1 MKTKKTL
8 QIIRTPFFK
17 SFFQIAF
24 FIIIQNMI
32 TYSVNVADNV
42 MLGSY
47 SQVALS
53 GAATVNQ
60 IQFLLQQVT
69 LGLGEGLVV
78 LASQA
83 WGKKDIKAIRTFTS
97 IALAIGIVVGLLLTG
112 VVSFLPDSLLRIFT
126 PDSVIIEAGSQYLK
140 LMRFTYLP
148 FIISNLLIASL
159 RSMERVRIGF
169 SISCLSLL
177 INISLNFI
185 FIFGHFG
192 APRLGITGAA
202 IGTLSA
208 RIFELIVVI
217 LYIIRVQK
225 DIFAFKIK
233 EIKKRLVVTYAKTS
247 FPIVVTQTLFGLSIS
262 LQTVVLGHLSSNAIA
277 ANSAATTIFQYL
289 KLIAIGSSS
298 ATVVVIGKS
307 IGAGDSVNLNKYKKY
322 LQFIYLFV
330 GLFICICLNLIKG
343 PLINLYS
350 LNNEARNLA
359 ISIITILSITAIGTS
374 YQMPVTTG
382 IIRGSGDPKF
392 ALKLDIVCIWFIM
405 YPISF
410 LAAFVWKLPVVV
422 VIALLNS
429 DQIYKC
435 IPAFIKVNFFYKI
448 RKNTSS

>member
-1 MKTKKTL
+1 METKTKF
-8 QIIRTPFFK
+8 IRNPFFK

-32 TYSVNVADNV
+32 TYSVNVADNI

-47 SQVALS
+47 SQTALS

-83 WGKKDIKAIRTFTS
+83 WGKKDIKPIRIFTT
-97 IALAIGIVVGLLLTG
+97 IALSIGITVGLLLTIAASLFPG
-112 VVSFLPDSLLRIFT
+112 NLLRIFT
-126 PDSVIIEAGSQYLK
+126 PDPVIIDAGTQYLW

-148 FIISNLLIASL
+148 FIISNILIASL

-169 SISCLSLL
+169 SISCVSLL
-177 INISLNFI
+177 VNISLNYI

-192 APRLGITGAA
+192 APKLGIVGAA

-208 RIFELIVVI
+208 RILELIIVI
-217 LYIIRVQK
+217 IYIRKVQK
-225 DIFAFKIK
+225 GVFSFIPS
-233 EIKKRLVVTYAKTS
+233 EIKRASVVSYGKTS
-247 FPIVVTQTLFGLSIS
+247 LPIVITQALFGLSIT
-262 LQTVVLGHLSSNAIA
+262 LQTVVLGHLSSDAIA

-298 ATVVVIGKS
+298 ATVVVVGKS
-307 IGAGDSVNLNKYKKY
+307 IGAGDTENLKKYKKT

-330 GLFICICLNLIKG
+330 GLFICLCLNLVKG
-343 PLINLYS
+343 PLISMYS
-350 LNNEARNLA
+350 LNSEARGLA
-359 ISIITILSITAIGTS
+359 LSIITLLSITSIGTS
-374 YQMPVTTG
+374 YQMPVNTG

-392 ALKLDIVCIWFIM
+392 ALKVDLVCIWCIM
-405 YPISF
+405 YPLSF
-410 LAAFVWKLPVVV
+410 LAAFIWKLPVII
-422 VIALLNS
+422 VIAFLNS
-429 DQIYKC
+429 DQVFKC

-448 RKNTSS
+448 KNTQSS